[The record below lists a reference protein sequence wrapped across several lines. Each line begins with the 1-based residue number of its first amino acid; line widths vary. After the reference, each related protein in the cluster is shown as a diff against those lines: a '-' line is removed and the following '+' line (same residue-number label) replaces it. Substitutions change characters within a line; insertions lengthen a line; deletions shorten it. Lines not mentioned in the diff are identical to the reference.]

1 MTTGRGRVAVVTWS
15 VNHNPIGRAH
25 VLAELLSHSF
35 DVELVGFE
43 FPSYG
48 TGIWPPLRES
58 RIPIRSYFGA
68 AFPQQLD
75 LMQAVGRT
83 LDVDAVLVSK
93 PRLPGLAVGA
103 FAKEEFGRAL
113 VVDVD
118 DWELSFVGASEGV
131 DVGAVDE
138 IRFDDTVLTPYGRV
152 WTQVCD
158 TLVGE
163 ADGVTVSNVSLQKRF
178 GGTVVPHARDELL
191 FDPARYDR
199 ATVRARLGI
208 DPDVRL
214 VLFGGTPRRHK
225 GIVQLAEAIAELGDP
240 SVALGVIATNEL
252 TELRGDLQRIG
263 CRLVTIPPQPFADM
277 PVLLAAADV
286 TAVLQDPNSPI
297 SMHQM
302 PAKVTDALAMQ
313 VPCVVNAVPPLQSLI
328 DEGCLELV
336 GPDGLTAALGRVLDD
351 EGSRRRAVANREVF
365 LDRYSHAAVAPVLN
379 RLMWSAIDEARPLS
393 GGLRKL
399 LDVQRSLFP
408 GTSQAGTVQ
417 AAATAHAGYSGRPAN
432 NDLEKDRKVPARSA
446 PISERRRSHPGRGGG
461 PCDLVVF
468 WKQNDSGIYG
478 RRSDMLVG
486 EVARSHRIAR
496 TIHFDAPLGI
506 EALRRIGQSGGI
518 DHHQLIFETTIRRV
532 LGQDNEDTFTRHT
545 FLYDDRGDRFD
556 LPRRDQ
562 FGKFVE
568 EVLAAHGVGQ
578 RDMILWA
585 YPTNPDLPAM
595 IDRLN
600 PTMVVADVVDDNR
613 TWYPV
618 GSNDYQSLTDN
629 YREVLARADVVLA
642 NCAAVR
648 DAMSEFH
655 DSVELLPNACE
666 PPEIDQSINAD
677 GVPCELA
684 RLGGPIIGYVGN
696 LSARIDVDLLDHV
709 ARSQPTWNIVLIG
722 STHAGQDALQ
732 LARHPN
738 VLFLG
743 PRRHVDAKRY
753 IAAFDVAIIPHL
765 DNVMTRS
772 MNPLKTFVYCS
783 LGVPVVSTE
792 LANLDELKDLITVA
806 TDRAGFVAGI
816 EQALARG
823 RRPLDDSQL
832 AILHANSWAV
842 RARRVLDLIDA
853 GPATV
858 EGRVCA

>member
-1 MTTGRGRVAVVTWS
+1 MRAKRGRLAVVTWS

-25 VLAELLSHSF
+25 VLAELLAHSF

-43 FPSYG
+43 FPAYG
-48 TGIWPPLRES
+48 AGIWPPLRES

-103 FAKEEFGRAL
+103 FAKEAFGCGL

-118 DWELSFVGASEGV
+118 DWELSFVGADAGI
-131 DVGAVDE
+131 DVGAVDA
-138 IRFDDTVLTPYGRV
+138 IGADDTVLTPYGRV

-163 ADGVTVSNVSLQKRF
+163 ADELTVSNLALQERF
-178 GGTVVPHARDELL
+178 GGTIVPHARDELL
-191 FDPARYDR
+191 FDPGRYDR
-199 ATVRARLGI
+199 ATARARLGI
-208 DPDVRL
+208 DSEVRL

-240 SVALGVIATNEL
+240 SVALGVIATSEL
-252 TELRGDLQRIG
+252 TELQGDLRRIG

-277 PVLLAAADV
+277 PAVLAAADV
-286 TAVLQDPNSPI
+286 TAVLQDPRNPI
-297 SMHQM
+297 SNHQM

-313 VPCVVNAVPPLQSLI
+313 VPCIVNAVPPLQPLI
-328 DEGCLELV
+328 DEGCLELA
-336 GPDGLTAALGRVLDD
+336 GPEGLAATLGRVLGDA
-351 EGSRRRAVANREVF
+351 SARRRAAANREVF

-379 RLMWSAIDEARPLS
+379 RLMWSAIDGARPLS
-393 GGLRKL
+393 GGLRQL
-399 LDVQRSLFP
+399 LDLQGSLFSITP
-408 GTSQAGTVQ
+408 RPD
-417 AAATAHAGYSGRPAN
+417 AASAAQSAAPSELGDVRKVRLRPAG
-432 NDLEKDRKVPARSA
+432 PAT
-446 PISERRRSHPGRGGG
+446 RRRAQTEPRSG

-478 RRSDMLVG
+478 RRSDLLVG
-486 EVARSHRIAR
+486 EIARSDRIAR

-518 DHHQLIFETTIRRV
+518 DHHQLIFETTVRRV
-532 LGQDNEDTFTRHT
+532 LGQENDDTFTRHT
-545 FLYDDRGDRFD
+545 FLFDDRGDRFD

-562 FGKFVE
+562 FGDFVE
-568 EVLAAHGVGQ
+568 EVLATHGVGQ
-578 RDMILWA
+578 RDVIFWV
-585 YPTNPDLPAM
+585 YPTNPDLPGL
-595 IDRLN
+595 IDRFD
-600 PTMVVADVVDDNR
+600 PTLVVADVVDDNR

-629 YREVLARADVVLA
+629 YRETLGRADVVLA

-655 DSVELLPNACE
+655 DSVELVPNACE
-666 PPEIDQSINAD
+666 PPNDDQTSTIND
-677 GVPCELA
+677 VPPELA
-684 RLGGPIIGYVGN
+684 KLDGPIVGYVGN
-696 LSARIDVDLLDHV
+696 LSARIDVDLLEHV
-709 ARSQPTWNIVLIG
+709 ATSQPTWNIVLIG
-722 STHAGQDALQ
+722 STHAGQDVLQ

-765 DNVMTRS
+765 DNVMTRA
-772 MNPLKTFVYCS
+772 MHPLKTFVYCS

-792 LANLDELKDLITVA
+792 LANLDELQDLITVA
-806 TDRAGFVAGI
+806 GDPAGFVAGI
-816 EQALARG
+816 EHALTLG
-823 RRPLDDSQL
+823 RRPLDAAQL
-832 AILHANSWAV
+832 ATLHANSWPV
-842 RARRVLDLIDA
+842 RAGRVLELVEAAAADL
-853 GPATV
+853 
-858 EGRVCA
+858 EGRACA